1 MAFSYVALAL
11 EMLHVYLLEKG
22 WVWLYPH
29 MGAARLT
36 NYLGL
41 KVQSST
47 RLLPMFRSETSLSS
61 LGDAS
66 GLYSWP
72 FFSRNHSSR
81 TQE

>member
-22 WVWLYPH
+22 WVWLYSH

-41 KVQSST
+41 KVQSQHT
-47 RLLPMFRSETSLSS
+47 ATADVQVRDQLEQPGGCFWLVFLAF
-61 LGDAS
+61 L
-66 GLYSWP
+66 
-72 FFSRNHSSR
+72 
-81 TQE
+81 